1 MVLISTSRVYIPN
14 KPVIRIDD
22 HKTGR
27 NIATLPLAYYLA
39 ASQSDASSWSDQEY
53 IDRGRDWVMTFFLQE
68 DGSWFQGYIMVN
80 GWSVRIN
87 EIDM

>member
-1 MVLISTSRVYIPN
+1 MIIS
-14 KPVIRIDD
+14 
-22 HKTGR
+22 G
-27 NIATLPLAYYLA
+27 L
-39 ASQSDASSWSDQEY
+39 WWCDQEY